1 MFLAGAIN
9 SSVLKDYIAIM
20 TTTKPL
26 NWGFV
31 VVLGFALLF
40 DAHILLAD
48 IKPSLLF
55 NNII

>member
-40 DAHILLAD
+40 DAYILLAD
-48 IKPSLLF
+48 IKPPF
-55 NNII
+55 WVE